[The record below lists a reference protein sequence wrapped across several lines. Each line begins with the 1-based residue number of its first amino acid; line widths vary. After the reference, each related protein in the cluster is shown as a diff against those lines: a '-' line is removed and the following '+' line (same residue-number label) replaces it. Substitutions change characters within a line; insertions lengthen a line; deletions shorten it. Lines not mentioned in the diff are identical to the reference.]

1 MQAEALLRQSAEPE
15 RWLRLGDLLLAKEA
29 WEESAG
35 AFEQAGALGARPV
48 DVLVGVSSVLISQ
61 GEWAAAAQILQQTLE
76 TYGGDARLYFNLGVV
91 AQAQGDI
98 SAAGN
103 FYNQAA
109 LLAPNWEAPQQ
120 ALAQLE

>member
-1 MQAEALLRQSAEPE
+1 
-15 RWLRLGDLLLAKEA
+15 
-29 WEESAG
+29 
-35 AFEQAGALGARPV
+35 V